1 MRIPWHNLSLALAAV
16 ALLSGCK
23 TLPAIPLTTPKPL
36 EVTLNMRLDVY
47 QYRGDEPQDKEA
59 VKTIAEATERQRN
72 RMSEIQTI
80 KDNRFIGEDHR
91 GLLQLREVPAGDWGD
106 YVKRTIDTENE
117 DRMLLMRN
125 QAKETNKA
133 LHEVQSEQ
141 WKLRI
146 DKAYKGEWIE
156 VPGEKESTFKWV
168 KAEGPKEKQKPDNKP
183 ATATPKPA
191 AKTEPPKPEM
201 KPVTP
206 PKPE

>member
-1 MRIPWHNLSLALAAV
+1 MRIPWHNLSLAMAAV
-16 ALLSGCK
+16 ALLCGCK

-133 LHEVQSEQ
+133 LHETQAEQ

-156 VPGEKESTFKWV
+156 VPGDQPSTFKWV
-168 KAEGPKEKQKPDNKP
+168 KAEGPKEKSKADKPSSAPTK
-183 ATATPKPA
+183 AATPPA
-191 AKTEPPKPEM
+191 KPEA

>member
-1 MRIPWHNLSLALAAV
+1 MRIPWHNLSLAMAAV
-16 ALLSGCK
+16 ALLCGCK

-133 LHEVQSEQ
+133 LHETQAEQ

-156 VPGEKESTFKWV
+156 VPGDQPSTFKWV
-168 KAEGPKEKQKPDNKP
+168 KAEGPKEKSKADKPSSTPTK
-183 ATATPKPA
+183 AATPPA
-191 AKTEPPKPEM
+191 KPEA

>member
-1 MRIPWHNLSLALAAV
+1 MRTHWHNLSFSLAVVMILP
-16 ALLSGCK
+16 GCK
-23 TLPAIPLTTPKPL
+23 SLPAIPLTTPQPL
-36 EVTLNMRLDVY
+36 EVNLNMRLDVY

-59 VKTIAEATERQRN
+59 VKTLAEATERQRN

-106 YVKRTIDTENE
+106 YVKRTIDAENE

-125 QAKETNKA
+125 QAKELNKA
-133 LHEVQSEQ
+133 LHEIQSDQ

-156 VPGEKESTFKWV
+156 VPGDNPSTFKWV
-168 KAEGPKEKQKPDNKP
+168 KAEGPKPKAADTAPAKPEVKKP
-183 ATATPKPA
+183 TESKSKPE
-191 AKTEPPKPEM
+191 AKT
-201 KPVTP
+201 TP
-206 PKPE
+206 PPTPQ